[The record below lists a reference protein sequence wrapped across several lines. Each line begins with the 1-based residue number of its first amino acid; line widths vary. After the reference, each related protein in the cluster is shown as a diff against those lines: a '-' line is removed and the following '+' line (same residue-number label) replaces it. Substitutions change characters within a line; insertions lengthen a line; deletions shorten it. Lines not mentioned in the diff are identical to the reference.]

1 MNIKNLIRCFG
12 LLLALSILTACATP
26 RILSHDID
34 GLCLITQQDFR
45 LSKKTLK
52 TLDTQYMLESPNAWV
67 TPITIGYQEI
77 GLVPNSTKLSIFRVY
92 EAYES
97 IGYFRPDIV
106 VKIEQG
112 KYKGIIA
119 SIPGFKESIA
129 DPVTRKRLADERG
142 TFIFGSLWFTARDT
156 IDIPRKV
163 FSRSDVNKIKF
174 NPEYLK
180 KCD

>member
-12 LLLALSILTACATP
+12 LLLALSTLTACATP
-26 RILSHDID
+26 RILSNEIN
-34 GLCLITQQDFR
+34 GLCLVTQQDFR
-45 LSKKTLK
+45 LSKKALK

-119 SIPGFKESIA
+119 SIPGFNESMA
-129 DPVTRKRLADERG
+129 DPDTRKRVADERG
-142 TFIFGSLWFTARDT
+142 TFIFGSLWFTGFDRVDV
-156 IDIPRKV
+156 PGKRLR
-163 FSRSDVNKIKF
+163 RSDVNKIKF